1 MMPTL
6 RRGSVFPALLV
17 GMCMALE
24 PGRAAAVEPAGE
36 SQAWDGSAAQKMW
49 GLMQVWG
56 TVKYNFAFFD
66 HVPEL
71 DWDAAVRDS
80 IPRVLAAES
89 RDEYL
94 RRLNEVVARL
104 HDGHTFVVAPT
115 LTNGEEDSPPLEFQV
130 VEDRIILARTG
141 DTEETRAQGLRPG
154 MELLSVG
161 DGIPARE
168 YLQENA
174 LRYYAGSTRQG
185 GEAFGMFLFL
195 RGPKG
200 STVTLTLQEAG
211 GTPRRVT
218 LTRGGRNRDG
228 TAFKH
233 RILDFPPLL
242 ESRTVGSGIAYL
254 RIATFEAGEVV
265 DAADAALDALD
276 LDRLGGMIID
286 LRHNMGG
293 DDTNAYPIVSRLVDR
308 PVVGSA
314 WKTREYRPAQASWG
328 QPETWYQGDT
338 VKIDPSPRR
347 RYAGPLV
354 ILTGPSTLSTAE
366 DFLVP
371 LDYAGRALLVGEA
384 TAGSTGNPVNVR
396 LPGGGVLRVCSKR
409 DTYPDGREFVGRG
422 IEPDVV
428 VHPTV
433 AGIRASRDEALEKA
447 IEILGDWGRY
457 AARTAYR
464 QTGMK

>member
-1 MMPTL
+1 MIPTMRL
-6 RRGSVFPALLV
+6 RSVFPGLLV
-17 GMCMALE
+17 WMGMASG
-24 PGRAAAVEPAGE
+24 PGLAAAVEPAGE
-36 SQAWDGSAAQKMW
+36 SQAWDGSASQKTW

-66 HVPEL
+66 HVPDL
-71 DWDAAVRDS
+71 DWDAAVSAS
-80 IPRVLAAES
+80 IPRVLGAES
-89 RDEYL
+89 RDEYH

-104 HDGHTFVVAPT
+104 RDGHTFVVAPT
-115 LTNGEEDSPPLEFQV
+115 LTNGEEDSPPVEFQV

-141 DTEETRAQGLRPG
+141 DTEEVRAQGLRPG
-154 MELLSVG
+154 MELLSAG
-161 DGIPARE
+161 DGIPARA

-174 LRYYAGSTRQG
+174 LRYYPGSTRQG

-200 STVTLTLQEAG
+200 STVMLTLQDAA
-211 GTPRRVT
+211 GTPRRAT
-218 LTRGGRNRDG
+218 LTRSSRNRDG
-228 TAFKH
+228 TAFQH

-242 ESRTVGSGIAYL
+242 ESRTVGRGIAYL
-254 RIATFEAGEVV
+254 RIATFDAGEVV
-265 DAADAALDALD
+265 DAANDALDALD
-276 LDRLGGMIID
+276 LERLGGMIID
-286 LRHNMGG
+286 LRYNMGG
-293 DDTNAYPIVSRLVDR
+293 DDTNAYPIVSRLVER
-308 PVVGSA
+308 PVAGSA
-314 WKTREYRPAQASWG
+314 WKTREYRPALASWG
-328 QPETWYQGDT
+328 QAETWYQGDT
-338 VKIDPSPRR
+338 VKIDPSLRR

-354 ILTGPSTLSTAE
+354 ILTGPGTLSTAE
-366 DFLVP
+366 DFIVP

-396 LPGGGVLRVCSKR
+396 LPGGAVLRVCSKR

-433 AGIRASRDEALEKA
+433 AGIRANRDEALEKS

-457 AARTAYR
+457 AALAAYG
-464 QTGMK
+464 QAGTK